1 MIRARRNNLPLFQ
14 LFIHQCCLLAKI
26 LHRIRTDRQMQ
37 RWIGA
42 CRQLHDHARQLHRI
56 ARLVAGDQ
64 AN

>member
-1 MIRARRNNLPLFQ
+1 
-14 LFIHQCCLLAKI
+14 
-26 LHRIRTDRQMQ
+26 MQ